1 VSAVPGR
8 ELTATPGLHQ
18 QLAWVR
24 SRAEEMEARD
34 WPHTNRLLPW
44 GVAVFIVMFWL
55 VPFDSITLPVSL
67 PLDASLDRPLLV
79 GFFGLWLII
88 TLNGNEIRRRRA
100 TPVHWAL
107 LAFALVALVSIVANM
122 TTLAGLGELSVAV
135 KKLSL
140 LFTYGLFFVVAASV
154 IRPREVPA
162 FITLMIGLASI
173 TAIGILVEYRTG
185 YNAFFQWSRLLFPG
199 TVPPVDIGTYDSIG
213 RLTIV
218 GPGTHPLAP
227 AVMMSLALPFA
238 VVRALDAK
246 ERRAKVW
253 YALACGLIL
262 AAAMATQRKTSLVL
276 PIAALL
282 VLTAYRPRA
291 MVRMVPIGIGLL
303 IAIHAIAPGAIGG
316 VTDQLKPSALTG
328 VLTTKDR
335 VSDYDAIRPEIANR
349 PMLGRGYESYD
360 QKKYRILDNQY
371 LTLLVGVGVLGVI
384 SFVAMFAA
392 LFLLAH
398 RLARS
403 RDPMVASLGMAAAAA
418 VVVLTI
424 GSALLDSIALPQV
437 PYLFCLIAALA
448 VAASRGRAAS
458 TSGPTVQS

>member
-1 VSAVPGR
+1 MSAVPGR

-18 QLAWVR
+18 HLAGVR
-24 SRAEEMEARD
+24 ARAEEMEARD
-34 WPHTNRLLPW
+34 WPHTSRLLPW
-44 GVAVFIVMFWL
+44 GIAVFMAMFWL
-55 VPFDSITLPVSL
+55 LPFDSITLPVSL
-67 PLDASLDRPLLV
+67 PLDATLDRPLLA
-79 GFFGLWLII
+79 GFFGLWLLIA
-88 TLNGNEIRRRRA
+88 LSGNEVRQRRA

-107 LAFALVALVSIVANM
+107 LAFALIALASIVGNM
-122 TTLAGLGELSVAV
+122 TTLAGLGELDVAI

-140 LFTYGLFFVVAASV
+140 LFTYGLFFVVAAAV
-154 IRPREVPA
+154 IRPTEVPA

-173 TAIGILVEYRTG
+173 TAVGILVEYRTG
-185 YNAFFQWSRLLFPG
+185 YNAFFEWSRVLFPG
-199 TVPPVDIGTYDSIG
+199 TVPPLDIGTYDSIG

-227 AVMMSLALPFA
+227 AVMMALALPFA
-238 VVRALDAK
+238 VVRAIGAK
-246 ERRAKVW
+246 ERRQKVW

-276 PIAALL
+276 PIAALV

-291 MVRMVPIGIGLL
+291 MLRMIPIGIGLL

-316 VTDQLKPSALTG
+316 VADQLKPSALTG

-360 QKKYRILDNQY
+360 QKKYRILDNEY

-384 SFVAMFAA
+384 AYVGMFAA

-403 RDPMVASLGMAAAAA
+403 RDPMLASTGMAAAAA
-418 VVVLTI
+418 VVVVTL

-437 PYLFCLIAALA
+437 PYLFCLIGALT
-448 VAASRGRAAS
+448 VAATRHPRAGIS
-458 TSGPTVQS
+458 